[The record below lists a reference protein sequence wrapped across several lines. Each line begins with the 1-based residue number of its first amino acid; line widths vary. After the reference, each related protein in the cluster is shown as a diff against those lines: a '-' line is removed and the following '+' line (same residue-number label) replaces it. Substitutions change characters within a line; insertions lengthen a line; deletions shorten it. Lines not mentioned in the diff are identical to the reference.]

1 MKKKYFAETDSK
13 KRSFSNL
20 TEAVNWVKNI
30 LIEAGY
36 SGISMTVD
44 SDPLDS
50 PEGIGSDWEFME
62 FSAVKDGGLR
72 SAAIIENLAA

>member
-1 MKKKYFAETDSK
+1 MKKKYFAETDNQ

-50 PEGIGSDWEFME
+50 LEGIGSDWEFVE
-62 FSAVKDGGLR
+62 FYAVKDGGLW